1 MSSSLLRRI
10 VLMPFAAIYSVIVLV
25 RNGLFDM
32 GWLKSTPSK
41 VPSIVLGNLTVGGTG
56 KTPHS
61 IAVLSHLHL
70 LGKKVAFL
78 SRGYGR
84 QSKGFVSIDQFS
96 NALSIGDEPLLMHL
110 RFPKMPAAVC
120 EKRVEGAEKL
130 IQQHPEIEALVLDDA
145 FQHRA
150 FKGDLYIL
158 MADYNRPFWSDW
170 MLPSGD
176 LRDNRSQYKRADIII
191 VSKCPEH
198 LSGDERREI
207 VKQIRPLFDQLV
219 CFTTYQYGQLTN
231 LKGEIVELNKVVPV
245 LGFSGLAV
253 NDFFKDY
260 LKINFSLKKFKDY
273 PDHHTYKPNDVQL
286 LLEEL
291 STFGDPHGVMI
302 TSEKDAVKWMEQS
315 EAIKEKLLYLPI
327 SVKFLFGES
336 EFYQRIE
343 SVLTH
348 RK

>member
-1 MSSSLLRRI
+1 
-10 VLMPFAAIYSVIVLV
+10 MPFAAIYAVIVLV

-32 GWLKSTPSK
+32 GWLKSTPSQ

-56 KTPHS
+56 KTPHA

-84 QSKGFVSIDQFS
+84 QSKGFVSIDQNS
-96 NALSIGDEPLLMHL
+96 NAQTIGDEPLLMHL

-130 IQQHPEIEALVLDDA
+130 IEQHPEMQALLLDDA

-158 MADYNRPFWSDW
+158 MVDYHRPFWTDW
-170 MLPSGD
+170 MLPAGN

-198 LSGDERREI
+198 LSSDERRKMVEH
-207 VKQIRPLFDQLV
+207 IRPKFDQLV
-219 CFTTYQYGQLTN
+219 CFTTYQYGRLTN
-231 LKGEIVELNKVVPV
+231 LKGETIDLNKEIPV

-253 NDFFKDY
+253 NDFFKEH
-260 LKINFSLKKFKDY
+260 LETHFSLKKFKDY
-273 PDHHTYKPNDVQL
+273 PDHYAYKDEDVQL
-286 LLEEL
+286 LLKEL
-291 STFGDPHGVMI
+291 STFGDPQGVMI
-302 TSEKDAVKWMEQS
+302 TSEKDAVKWIGQS
-315 EAIKEKLLYLPI
+315 EEIKEKLFYLPI
-327 SVKFLFGES
+327 TVKFLFGES
-336 EFYQRIE
+336 EFYERIE